1 MTHDHAPDTDM
12 VLVERS
18 LIGAACHAIEKKR
31 DAPNLLAKLRA
42 VTMAAGRADAVPEG
56 WTVDRNED
64 GEVRVIGPDGGMHPR
79 ADKGQQ
85 AERLLHSLATALIAS
100 AAVNQPMTTQ
110 GEAVDPWATI
120 IALCD
125 ALDIDP
131 QAARTAPGKPS
142 DVILEAARR
151 KFTGSQP

>member
-110 GEAVDPWATI
+110 GEAVVRDDYFSSLREAVLAFDENPNG
-120 IALCD
+120 
-125 ALDIDP
+125 
-131 QAARTAPGKPS
+131 QNSTA
-142 DVILEAARR
+142 VIMRARR
-151 KFTGSQP
+151 LTGPQS